1 MANCFLCGCIG
12 YMKCLANLML
22 TETTQ
27 LIGTFDIIL
36 RSYSQVKKYELPTAE
51 LMEKYEQIAGFHFVS
66 SFTGQVSL

>member
-1 MANCFLCGCIG
+1 
-12 YMKCLANLML
+12 ML